1 MADVK
6 GNKIVFDLAPD
17 EAKAIET
24 LAGTR
29 KVRLS
34 GALKDGKVVI
44 DSVSFADKDF
54 SKASFVPVNAPF
66 ARTAA
71 AA

>member
-1 MADVK
+1 MADAK
-6 GNKIVFDLAPD
+6 GQKITFDLAPE

-24 LAGTR
+24 LAGRR

-34 GALKDGKVVI
+34 GAVKDGKVVI

-66 ARTAA
+66 ATARAA
-71 AA
+71 A